1 MNAEDYFKITQM
13 NEFIRKLDDRLYM
26 LEKYIYLL
34 DEKIVSLNRA
44 YENISIKVNEIDIGK
59 AIARAIKWHPT
70 LLLDY
75 F

>member
-59 AIARAIKWHPT
+59 AIARAIK
-70 LLLDY
+70 
-75 F
+75 